1 MEKRMSHIT
10 MVDKKDTRDLKG
22 PHEENGAI
30 GTAGSYLKSQLAKR
44 ALFIALLA
52 AFADPVAIDSQASPV
67 QPAHEVP
74 LMLRHL
80 PTTHA
85 QAGSTNETV
94 TQVSRDDATDAGEP
108 ITYPDGGSPE
118 VTSAILTVPPS
129 GKTEWMTHPV
139 PGYVYVLEGTLT
151 VEFEDGHRLTFH
163 SGQGFLQAR
172 TKWHRGINQGKE
184 PLRFL
189 AVFFGAKGVPIILHP
204 PKPDPGATQR

>member
-1 MEKRMSHIT
+1 MSHIT
-10 MVDKKDTRDLKG
+10 LVDMKGTRNLKG
-22 PHEENGAI
+22 LHEEDGAI
-30 GTAGSYLKSQLAKR
+30 CTVGSYLTSQLAKWV
-44 ALFIALLA
+44 LFIALLA
-52 AFADPVAIDSQASPV
+52 VFADPVAIESQVSPV
-67 QPAHEVP
+67 PPGREVP
-74 LMLRHL
+74 LTLRRV
-80 PTTHA
+80 PTIHP

-94 TQVSRDDATDAGEP
+94 TQISKDDATDAGEP
-108 ITYPDGGSPE
+108 ITYPAGGSPE

-172 TKWHRGINQGKE
+172 TKWHRGINQGTE

>member
-1 MEKRMSHIT
+1 MSYSLRESTVSRRSNRSGPSYRGSRIADARLLPHSRAVSSVIILST
-10 MVDKKDTRDLKG
+10 MLLGSASAQAPRRAALSGTRTV
-22 PHEENGAI
+22 PFM
-30 GTAGSYLKSQLAKR
+30 LA
-44 ALFIALLA
+44 
-52 AFADPVAIDSQASPV
+52 
-67 QPAHEVP
+67 QPATTQAITSHE
-74 LMLRHL
+74 
-80 PTTHA
+80 
-85 QAGSTNETV
+85 SV
-94 TQVSRDDATDAGEP
+94 TLVSRDDATDAGEP
-108 ITYPDGGSPE
+108 ITYPVGGSPE
-118 VTSAILTVPPS
+118 VTSAILTVPPG

-172 TKWHRGINQGKE
+172 TKWHRGINQGTA

>member
-1 MEKRMSHIT
+1 MSYIT
-10 MVDKKDTRDLKG
+10 VVDMKDTRNVNSH
-22 PHEENGAI
+22 HEVDGAI
-30 GTAGSYLKSQLAKR
+30 CAVGSHLTSQLTKR
-44 ALFIALLA
+44 VLFIALLA
-52 AFADPVAIDSQASPV
+52 AIADPVATVSQANPV
-67 QPAHEVP
+67 QPIHEVP

-85 QAGSTNETV
+85 QAVSTNETV
-94 TQVSRDDATDAGEP
+94 TPVSKDDTTDAGEP
-108 ITYPDGGSPE
+108 ITYPAGGTPE

-172 TKWHRGINQGKE
+172 TKWHRGINQGTE

-204 PKPDPGATQR
+204 PNPVLGADQR